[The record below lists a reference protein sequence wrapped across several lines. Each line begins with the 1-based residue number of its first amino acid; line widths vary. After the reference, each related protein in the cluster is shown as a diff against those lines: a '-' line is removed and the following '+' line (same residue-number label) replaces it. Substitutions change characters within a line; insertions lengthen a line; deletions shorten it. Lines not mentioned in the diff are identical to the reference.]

1 MVISLIGSIWKDL
14 PGRVAAYHVLFFAI
28 FIEPRAQGIRVDE
41 GAAGIAGGGGARIK
55 YTTLQIP
62 KDKGRF
68 SLPNLLEY
76 YYAAQ
81 I

>member
-41 GAAGIAGGGGARIK
+41 GAAGIAGGQG
-55 YTTLQIP
+55 
-62 KDKGRF
+62 
-68 SLPNLLEY
+68 
-76 YYAAQ
+76 
-81 I
+81 